1 MAADQVVTALLGA
14 FDAQSNER
22 AASQEALQGWE
33 GMPGYTPLL
42 LQLYAAPPP
51 RLTPDA
57 RLLAVVCLKNAVTR
71 HWNARRAGV
80 PAVPDAD
87 KAVLRAGLLQTL
99 DEPEPRLS
107 AQLLLLLAQA
117 RASPASLASQA
128 SFASPAGSSRPM
140 LLSPPPPPLPPP
152 WPPLT
157 LTLTLALTRT
167 LTVAVTL
174 TLILTRWRASTGS
187 PRGPSSCPT
196 CCRLPAGP
204 PPPPPHAG
212 CTHSTVSSSC
222 RRRAGCCRTAS
233 SSSRWLRSC
242 CSACSHCSSGT
253 WRGCCASWGRDR
265 PSRPPPGCA
274 PPG

>member
-1 MAADQVVTALLGA
+1 MFAWQNLLWFNVLRGGTRWGTNGERAPTGYEVSVVYENLSAEVTPLPKGRQRGADRSLREGSDIAGLRSMAADQVVTALLGA

-117 RASPASLASQA
+117 RASPA
-128 SFASPAGSSRPM
+128 
-140 LLSPPPPPLPPP
+140 
-152 WPPLT
+152 
-157 LTLTLALTRT
+157 
-167 LTVAVTL
+167 
-174 TLILTRWRASTGS
+174 
-187 PRGPSSCPT
+187 
-196 CCRLPAGP
+196 
-204 PPPPPHAG
+204 
-212 CTHSTVSSSC
+212 
-222 RRRAGCCRTAS
+222 
-233 SSSRWLRSC
+233 
-242 CSACSHCSSGT
+242 
-253 WRGCCASWGRDR
+253 
-265 PSRPPPGCA
+265 
-274 PPG
+274 